1 MTSPHGAA
9 RPRRSPQ
16 VPVIRHQVN
25 DSPRGVKSMPMSNIQ
40 SVNLNEGAIKIIG
53 EIADLETYDRK
64 SSVLH
69 VWLAQPGYAENAG
82 AGLAIDCFALEPTA
96 TGDTPTFVSA
106 GDQFRLTVPTGASI
120 ASGVVGPFFQ
130 GP

>member
-1 MTSPHGAA
+1 
-9 RPRRSPQ
+9 
-16 VPVIRHQVN
+16 
-25 DSPRGVKSMPMSNIQ
+25 MPMSNIQ

-82 AGLAIDCFALEPTA
+82 AGLYTDLCVR
-96 TGDTPTFVSA
+96 G
-106 GDQFRLTVPTGASI
+106 R
-120 ASGVVGPFFQ
+120 
-130 GP
+130 